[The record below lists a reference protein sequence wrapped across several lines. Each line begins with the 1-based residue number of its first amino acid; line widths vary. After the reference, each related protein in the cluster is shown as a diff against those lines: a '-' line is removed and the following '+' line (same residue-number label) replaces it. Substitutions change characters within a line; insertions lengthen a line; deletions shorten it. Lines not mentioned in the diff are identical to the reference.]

1 MFDEPRTVIV
11 VDDND
16 EIRDVLTLILED
28 EGYRVL
34 PVEDGATALMMSKRI
49 HPALITLD
57 LGLPHEDGT
66 QILRQLKSD
75 PYTSTIPVLV
85 VTGRPNVGEQ
95 EMGLGA
101 DAVLLKPFELIEIQ
115 DLVTKLVN
123 CGPKPS
129 ER

>member
-11 VDDND
+11 VDDSD

-57 LGLPHEDGT
+57 LGLPNEDGT

-75 PYTSTIPVLV
+75 PHTSTIPVLV

-95 EMGLGA
+95 ERDLGA
-101 DAVLLKPFELIEIQ
+101 DAVLLKPFELTEIQ
-115 DLVTKLVN
+115 DLITKLVN
-123 CGPKPS
+123 CGPEPA